1 MRKTPNIST
10 NLNNSKIMALSEH
23 DNEIVKKIE
32 RLDEY
37 GYTQWPEIMH
47 LASQLESKAEYEKW
61 NSICKTYNH
70 LEEASIGEL

>member
-1 MRKTPNIST
+1 
-10 NLNNSKIMALSEH
+10 MALSEH